1 MDSIKIDWSKPIEAV
16 HADGRIVSVETWG
29 GVDYSGDCVTKPK
42 IDGVEGIWRSDGT
55 PWGADYS
62 GRETIKHWRL
72 RNTPSATPT
81 RTALEQRMEDLV
93 RRMADDKWDQSIYT
107 GGILAEARA
116 IVAEL
121 PEPVDG
127 DLLEAR
133 KVFADWYLKDG
144 DKKRALQ
151 IHAGEYDKAPTLDMI
166 KTALLRGRA
175 LERGE

>member
-93 RRMADDKWDQSIYT
+93 RRMD
-107 GGILAEARA
+107 GIVVPANTSVSECFAEARA
-116 IVAEL
+116 ILAEL
-121 PEPVDG
+121 EPVDV
-127 DLLEAR
+127 DLLIAR
-133 KVFADWYLKDG
+133 EMALAAHPDIATTTFVDGKADSSSAVQYRLEG
-144 DKKRALQ
+144 IR
-151 IHAGEYDKAPTLDMI
+151 
-166 KTALLRGRA
+166 RGRA